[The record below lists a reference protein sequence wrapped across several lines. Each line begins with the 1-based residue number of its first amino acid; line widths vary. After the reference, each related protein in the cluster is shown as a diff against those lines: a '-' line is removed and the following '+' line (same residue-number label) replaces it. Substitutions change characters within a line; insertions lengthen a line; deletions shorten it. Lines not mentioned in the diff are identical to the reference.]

1 MRLKLTIVRTV
12 VHCHVGWVQVPELTS
27 LLASLTSADYGQE
40 RLGKNMFGWLCRK
53 FCKGNKLLHN
63 CAPYQA
69 AATADEG
76 HEPDYHTD
84 DAGFHFS
91 VKIRGRGRIAWE
103 KLRHDFKLDRSSTLT
118 EEAKVFKSV
127 HRICKLDKNTDGLT
141 IL

>member
-1 MRLKLTIVRTV
+1 MRKWGVPSVEVVAEHARGLTSRRPMNSVCRHPPRVTRLRLRMRLKLTIVRTV

-69 AATADEG
+69 TATADEG

-91 VKIRGRGRIAWE
+91 VQIRGRGRIA
-103 KLRHDFKLDRSSTLT
+103 
-118 EEAKVFKSV
+118 
-127 HRICKLDKNTDGLT
+127 
-141 IL
+141 